1 MGRLGCTFC
10 LLGSLI
16 IVLHAPEDKPINTVD
31 EILNYAI
38 QPGRY
43 PFCIS
48 YIDLTCCFPTGFL
61 MYCFTVLVVALIMIY
76 IVAPK
81 HGRSNPVVYISICS
95 LVGSV
100 SVMAI
105 KGLGVAVKL
114 TFQGNNQ
121 FTHPSTYVF
130 GVVVASCILVQM
142 NFFNKALDTF
152 STNV

>member
-1 MGRLGCTFC
+1 
-10 LLGSLI
+10 
-16 IVLHAPEDKPINTVD
+16 
-31 EILNYAI
+31 
-38 QPGRY
+38 
-43 PFCIS
+43 
-48 YIDLTCCFPTGFL
+48 
-61 MYCFTVLVVALIMIY
+61 MYCFTVLVFALIMIY
-76 IVAPK
+76 VVAPK
-81 HGRSNPVVYISICS
+81 HGRSNPVVYVSICS

-105 KGLGVAVKL
+105 KGFGVAVKL

-130 GVVVASCILVQM
+130 GIVVALCILVQM